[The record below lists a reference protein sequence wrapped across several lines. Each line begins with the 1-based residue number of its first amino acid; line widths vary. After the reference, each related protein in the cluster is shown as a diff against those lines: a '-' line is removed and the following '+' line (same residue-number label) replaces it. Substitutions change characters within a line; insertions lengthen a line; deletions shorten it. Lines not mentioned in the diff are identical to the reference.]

1 MRECM
6 HVPDCM
12 QNSTKVRCSLVQS
25 YCAVDIVDLVVM
37 PVPQGL
43 QLLMLS
49 LIARY

>member
-1 MRECM
+1 M

-12 QNSTKVRCSLVQS
+12 QNSATVRCLLVQLA
-25 YCAVDIVDLVVM
+25 CAVDIVDLVVM